1 MNFEMKKYIYIAQV
15 ILATILLW
23 SCSYDELDRIDTD
36 PNNPTNVPIDLLLPQ
51 VEINMVNDVFGGGA
65 ARFITTYTEHTA
77 NVHLNP
83 MRPEG
88 TNTALWNEAY
98 DIMMD
103 LKIIM
108 EKGSDEGKWVHVGI
122 AKTVYAFVLG
132 TLTDVF
138 GDVPY
143 SEALQGSDNR
153 NPNYDSQEAIYDAL
167 FAMLDE
173 AIADFQKQEV
183 IGPGNNDLLL
193 KGNKARWAKIAWGLK
208 ARYFNR
214 LSNIDADGSATSA
227 LAAIQNSF
235 ASPAESLIFA
245 DYTDGTTQTNPFKR
259 YEQAQRT
266 YAASLTILD
275 VIDEFNDGG
284 RNNDPRA
291 LKWFEKI
298 NGEIV
303 GAPNGEN
310 SADQAHTVY
319 SGISLQNVLYGEAPL
334 PVLTYDELKFIDA
347 EANFRLGN
355 TPEANAAYQEA
366 VIAACARQGLT
377 TEEINAYTSQGGVF
391 TDDGEL
397 TLDMIIK
404 QKFLSFFIMQP
415 IEAFNDYRRTG
426 IPELYNKADGILKRL
441 PYPNGELAT
450 NSNAPDNINNVTIYT
465 IKVWWAK
472 E

>member
-1 MNFEMKKYIYIAQV
+1 MKKYSNIAQLVLV
-15 ILATILLW
+15 IILFW

-51 VEINMVNDVFGGGA
+51 VEINMVNDVFGGST

-83 MRPEG
+83 MRPDG
-88 TNTALWNEAY
+88 TNTALWNESY

-103 LKIIM
+103 LKIII
-108 EKGSDEGKWVHVGI
+108 EKGSAEGKWVHVGI

-138 GDVPY
+138 GEVPY

-153 NPNYDSQEAIYDAL
+153 NPHYDSQEAVYDAL
-167 FAMLDE
+167 FTMLDE
-173 AIADFQKQEV
+173 AVADFQKQEV

-193 KGNKARWAKIAWGLK
+193 KGNKARWAKVAWGLK
-208 ARYFNR
+208 ARYLNR
-214 LSNIDADGSATSA
+214 LSNIDPNGSATGA
-227 LAAIQNSF
+227 LTALQNSF

-245 DYTDGTTQTNPFKR
+245 DYTNGTTQTNPFKR

-266 YAASLTILD
+266 YAASVTILN
-275 VIDEFNDGG
+275 VIDEFSDGG
-284 RNNDPRA
+284 RNSDPRA
-291 LKWFEKI
+291 LKWFDKI
-298 NGEIV
+298 NGQIV

-310 SADQAHTVY
+310 SADQAHKVY

-334 PVLTYDELKFIDA
+334 PVLTYDELKFIEA
-347 EANFRLGN
+347 EANLRLN
-355 TPEANAAYQEA
+355 KLPEANTAYQAA
-366 VIAACARQGLT
+366 VKAALTRAKLT
-377 TEEINAYTSQGGVF
+377 TAEIDAYTSQGGVF
-391 TDDGEL
+391 TADAEL

-426 IPELYNKADGILKRL
+426 IPALYNKTEGILKRL
-441 PYPNGELAT
+441 PYPSGELAT
-450 NSNAPDNINNVTIYT
+450 NSNAPDHINNVTIYT
-465 IKVWWAK
+465 QKVWWAK

>member
-1 MNFEMKKYIYIAQV
+1 MKKYTIITKVLLVA
-15 ILATILLW
+15 ILFW

-51 VEINMVNDVFGGGA
+51 VEINMVNDVFGGTT

-83 MRPEG
+83 MKPEG

-103 LKIIM
+103 LKIII
-108 EKGSDEGKWVHVGI
+108 EKGTNEGKWVHVGI
-122 AKTVYAFVLG
+122 AKVVKAFVLG

-138 GDVPY
+138 GDVPH

-153 NPNYDSQEAIYDAL
+153 NPQYDSQEDIYNAL
-167 FAMLDE
+167 FVILDE

-193 KGNKARWAKIAWGLK
+193 KGNKVMWTKVAWGLK
-208 ARYFNR
+208 ARYLNR
-214 LSNIDADGSATSA
+214 LSNINGAGSATNA
-227 LAAIQNSF
+227 LAALKNSF
-235 ASPAESLIFA
+235 ASPSENLIFS
-245 DYTDGTTQTNPFKR
+245 DYTDGTTNTNPFKR

-266 YAASLTILD
+266 YAASSTILN

-284 RNNDPRA
+284 RDNDPRA
-291 LKWFEKI
+291 LKWFDKI
-298 NGEIV
+298 KGKIV

-310 SADQAHTVY
+310 SADQSHAVY
-319 SGISLQNVLYGEAPL
+319 SGISLQNVLYGAAPL
-334 PVLTYDELKFIDA
+334 PVLTFDELKFIEA
-347 EANFRLGN
+347 EANFRLGKL
-355 TPEANAAYQEA
+355 PEANTAYKAA
-366 VIAACARQGLT
+366 VKAACARAKLT
-377 TEEINAYTSQGGVF
+377 TAEIDAYTSQGGVF
-391 TDDGEL
+391 TADAAL

-426 IPELYNKADGILKRL
+426 IPKLYNKADGILKRL
-441 PYPNGELAT
+441 PYPSGELAT
-450 NSNAPDNINNVTIYT
+450 NSNAPKDINNVTIYT
-465 IKVWWAK
+465 HKIWWAK